1 MDIVV
6 DKEVNYS
13 SGLCFFILSSR
24 KVLAVL
30 FSVYTVGNVC
40 LSFAF

>member
-6 DKEVNYS
+6 DKEVNYIS
-13 SGLCFFILSSR
+13 SLCFFILSSR

-30 FSVYTVGNVC
+30 LSVYTVGNVC